1 MQRWGQ
7 YLAEV
12 PQTLLRLIAS
22 HQRVSMPRHCSPELR
37 LNRLRQAICRSV
49 AAREAFFGLHAEER
63 AVVQALLAAP
73 PGAARAHI
81 ITDLGAIRPL
91 AALRG
96 DRTPQSLA
104 ERLLLMGW
112 LLPRPA
118 GPHHPASYLLAPE
131 LREWLPRPLAL
142 PATEPPP
149 PSSDLPLAL
158 RAATALILAA
168 ARAPLPLRQDGRPTA
183 VTLRRLRP
191 LLSPATP
198 DEADALGTWLVP
210 LLADLDLLA
219 AHGSAAAPGRAA
231 ARFLAQ
237 SHADRQEALRAA
249 WVRSPRPEAW
259 LCQMHVCTRGI
270 TWPALRRRLL
280 AWAAALPTDQVV
292 AVETSYESL
301 CRTLGPLADSYTHRL
316 RPAGRSP
323 WQPRRAAAVWQMAVA
338 GPLAWLGV
346 LRHVNRADSRYPI
359 ADSQASAAHMN
370 IVATPYPIAERGTDD
385 TAHPWRYGD
394 PGTLYVPHAAGDVD
408 LLDLQPFAFPIAA
421 DTDTTTYRL
430 SRASVAAGS
439 RSHSSS
445 LVRGLLERRAGPV
458 PEGWADLLTPTDG
471 LYLRQR
477 SVLLSES
484 PELMANLAR
493 QPAIRRRIEAVIA
506 PGVALVRPGGEA
518 ALERALERAGVAV
531 EEEGAGGRGQ
541 EAGGRRPEA
550 GGRER
555 EAGGRAGG
563 RRREAGGRGP
573 EAGEAGGGRQDVG
586 DVGSSNNSAPPMPNN
601 SVPPPSST
609 PTPSLSPT
617 PRQFVG
623 DIRGALDLIRTAIRR
638 RRALHLHYQTADGV
652 ESERWVRPLE
662 LERHGEDWLL
672 HTYCMQ
678 RHDERCFRVDRIILL
693 EPQKTCGRA
702 EVSREPGAGSREP
715 GAGSREPGAGSR
727 RTGTRPPPAPRTGFF
742 AGPPTPPPGSPL
754 VRVWLE

>member
-22 HQRVSMPRHCSPELR
+22 HQRVSMPRQCSPELR
-37 LNRLRQAICRSV
+37 LNRLRHAICRSV

-104 ERLLLMGW
+104 ERLVLMGW

-118 GPHHPASYLLAPE
+118 AGPNHPATYLLAPE

-142 PATEPPP
+142 
-149 PSSDLPLAL
+149 L
-158 RAATALILAA
+158 ATALILAA
-168 ARAPLPLRQDGRPTA
+168 ARAPLPLRHDGRPTA

-191 LLSPATP
+191 LLAPATS
-198 DEADALGTWLVP
+198 DEADALGTWLLP

-292 AVETSYESL
+292 EVTTSYESL

-338 GPLAWLGV
+338 GPLAWLGA
-346 LRHVNRADSRYPI
+346 LRHVTIADSRYPI
-359 ADSQASAAHMN
+359 ADSQASAAHVN
-370 IVATPYPIAERGTDD
+370 IVATHYPIAESPPDN

-493 QPAIRRRIEAVIA
+493 QPAIRRQIEAVIA
-506 PGVALVRPGGEA
+506 PGVALVRPDGAA
-518 ALERALERAGVAV
+518 ALEL
-531 EEEGAGGRGQ
+531 
-541 EAGGRRPEA
+541 
-550 GGRER
+550 
-555 EAGGRAGG
+555 
-563 RRREAGGRGP
+563 
-573 EAGEAGGGRQDVG
+573 
-586 DVGSSNNSAPPMPNN
+586 
-601 SVPPPSST
+601 
-609 PTPSLSPT
+609 SL
-617 PRQFVG
+617 
-623 DIRGALDLIRTAIRR
+623 IHI
-638 RRALHLHYQTADGV
+638 
-652 ESERWVRPLE
+652 
-662 LERHGEDWLL
+662 
-672 HTYCMQ
+672 
-678 RHDERCFRVDRIILL
+678 
-693 EPQKTCGRA
+693 
-702 EVSREPGAGSREP
+702 
-715 GAGSREPGAGSR
+715 
-727 RTGTRPPPAPRTGFF
+727 
-742 AGPPTPPPGSPL
+742 
-754 VRVWLE
+754 